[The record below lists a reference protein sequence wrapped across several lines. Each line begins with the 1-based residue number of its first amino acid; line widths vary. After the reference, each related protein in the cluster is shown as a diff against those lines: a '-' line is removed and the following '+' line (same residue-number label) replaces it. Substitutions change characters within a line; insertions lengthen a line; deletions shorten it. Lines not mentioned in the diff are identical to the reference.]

1 MRKKINTEELTTEE
15 NSSNLA
21 ANSNHPTMNIQSK
34 LLAVQ
39 SELKAPKGQFN
50 AFGKYKY
57 RSCEDILE
65 AVKPLLSKHGL
76 SMTIS
81 DDIVDVGGRVYVKAT
96 VTVFDHDGNA
106 HSVNAFAREEDTK
119 KGMDA
124 SQVTGATSSYA
135 RKYALNGMFLID
147 DTKDSDSTNTH
158 GNDTKVAT
166 KAVTAAQA
174 VASSATAA
182 PAPAQAEAPQTEG
195 ASIMDKAVNYMK
207 SQADRNK
214 AYETVM
220 RHYGEQL
227 TEAQANA
234 LKKFIR

>member
-1 MRKKINTEELTTEE
+1 
-15 NSSNLA
+15 
-21 ANSNHPTMNIQSK
+21 MNIQSK

-50 AFGKYKY
+50 SFGKYNY

-106 HSVNAFAREEDTK
+106 HNVNAYAREEESK

-158 GNDTKVAT
+158 DKVPT
-166 KAVTAAQA
+166 SNNKP
-174 VASSATAA
+174 VASSASA
-182 PAPAQAEAPQTEG
+182 PSGSQEP
-195 ASIMDKAVNYMK
+195 SIMDKAISYVK
-207 SQADRNK
+207 SQNDKHK
-214 AYETVM
+214 AYEQVITK
-220 RHYGEQL
+220 YGDQL
-227 TEAQANA
+227 SDAQKNA
-234 LKKFIR
+234 IKKFVR

>member
-21 ANSNHPTMNIQSK
+21 ENSNHPTMNIQSK

-50 AFGKYKY
+50 AFGKYRY

-106 HSVNAFAREEDTK
+106 HSVNAYAREEDVK

-158 GNDTKVAT
+158 GNDNNVAT
-166 KAVTAAQA
+166 KPK
-174 VASSATAA
+174 AA
-182 PAPAQAEAPQTEG
+182 PAAEKAAAPAAAEQAADSAT
-195 ASIMDKAVNYMK
+195 SIMDKAVNYMK